1 MIKLNLLNL
10 VFLRLGLRCP
20 MLVECFHSN
29 NVSQNIWRNCHDEF
43 TTCKRKPDYP
53 HQGQGLRHM
62 ACRLRWTRE
71 EPPLRGYHE
80 WEGFRNAQDPNDV
93 VILQD
98 VVDVAK

>member
-1 MIKLNLLNL
+1 
-10 VFLRLGLRCP
+10 
-20 MLVECFHSN
+20 
-29 NVSQNIWRNCHDEF
+29 
-43 TTCKRKPDYP
+43 
-53 HQGQGLRHM
+53 M

-98 VVDVAK
+98 VADVAKARAWLGSDDMKATMQKSGVVGSPNVRFAAAA